1 MRPGRAPSPLRAGG
15 GEQRERER
23 GGGLPERP
31 PSPKKRKASYNI
43 DKEFILK
50 DDKVKRNTG
59 AAGGPR
65 ACNKLLACRVLH
77 CAGWTMA
84 AAIYRGARLVPCVR
98 CRHAGRHQP
107 GAGPAGPAA
116 L

>member
-1 MRPGRAPSPLRAGG
+1 MRPGRAPSPLRTGG
-15 GEQRERER
+15 GEREQRER

-59 AAGGPR
+59 AAG
-65 ACNKLLACRVLH
+65 
-77 CAGWTMA
+77 
-84 AAIYRGARLVPCVR
+84 RGALGRGGDGSSGR
-98 CRHAGRHQP
+98 RHAAEG
-107 GAGPAGPAA
+107 GAMRIVPAW